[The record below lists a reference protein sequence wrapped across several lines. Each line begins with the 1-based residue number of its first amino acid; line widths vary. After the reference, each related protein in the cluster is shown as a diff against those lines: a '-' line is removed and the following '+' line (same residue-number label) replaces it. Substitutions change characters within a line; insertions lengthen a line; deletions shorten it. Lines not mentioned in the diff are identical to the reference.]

1 MSRRALSRANV
12 TIRYNSLREGLLADL
27 VVFDPDT
34 VADRATF
41 SNPHQYPAG
50 ILHVLVNG
58 GEVLADGTHTGRLP
72 GRVIRRNR
80 L

>member
-1 MSRRALSRANV
+1 MTSMNAEKLGILNRGLV
-12 TIRYNSLREGLLADL
+12 REGLLADL
-27 VVFDPDT
+27 VVFNPDT

-41 SNPHQYPAG
+41 SDPHQYPAG
-50 ILHVLVNG
+50 ILHVFVNG
-58 GEVLADGTHTGRLP
+58 GEVLTDGAHTGRLP